1 MEKGIYEKVVSKK
14 IAEALKN
21 PELITVVEGMDADE
35 AARYLS
41 EYLQKLIQLYLKDM
55 SDGDEKDDRLH
66 NEVQFAN
73 QIVRLM

>member
-41 EYLQKLIQLYLKDM
+41 EYLQKLIQL
-55 SDGDEKDDRLH
+55 
-66 NEVQFAN
+66 
-73 QIVRLM
+73 